1 MVLKDAF
8 CIFKAISKDGQIL
21 LNVLIVR
28 IYRIHQPATRIIN
41 FDFHN
46 IYDELSLNLPSICCV
61 LITDFYYQ
69 NDVFIP
75 ILFYRFRCFVFLK
88 MTNETFG
95 LLARG

>member
-21 LNVLIVR
+21 LNVSIVR
-28 IYRIHQPATRIIN
+28 IYGIHQPATKIIN

-61 LITDFYYQ
+61 LITDFYSE
-69 NDVFIP
+69 NNIFIQ
-75 ILFYRFRCFVFLK
+75 ILFYGFRCFVFLK
-88 MTNETFG
+88 MTNETLG